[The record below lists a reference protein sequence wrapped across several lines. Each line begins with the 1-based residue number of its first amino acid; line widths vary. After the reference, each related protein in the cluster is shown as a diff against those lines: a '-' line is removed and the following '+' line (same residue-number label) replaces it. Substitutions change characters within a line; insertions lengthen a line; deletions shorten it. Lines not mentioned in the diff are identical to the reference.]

1 VEPLNSVLDY
11 AGKSGYAQ
19 LMTTE
24 NKVVMWKM
32 AYEAL
37 PLQNAKARRDC
48 IEAISEL
55 EEEIEKRFE
64 EHLPMVRKERGNA
77 VIGEAKDYTE
87 KRFKNPDDPQ
97 DGYLE
102 VFGKLL
108 ASACHIPK
116 GE

>member
-1 VEPLNSVLDY
+1 VLDY
-11 AGKSGYAQ
+11 AGKSRYAR

-32 AYEAL
+32 GYDAL
-37 PLQNAKARRDC
+37 PLQNAAARREC
-48 IEAISEL
+48 IQAISEL
-55 EEEIEKRFE
+55 EEEIEKRFK

-87 KRFKNPDDPQ
+87 KRFKNADDPQ
-97 DGYLE
+97 GGYLE

-108 ASACHIPK
+108 ESACHVPK